1 MMAFPDDTNAGVDLR
16 PISNPWIGQLG
27 KSRWKACD
35 VSSSLTASGTAYK
48 RDVPA
53 MSTSE
58 NPERTRSSDLENPQG
73 VDRQKSALG
82 VTGLLAASANVAEHS
97 HPKSTSGECL
107 RRQPIIPRVLP

>member
-82 VTGLLAASANVAEHS
+82 RHWPACSECECRRALASQIDV
-97 HPKSTSGECL
+97 
-107 RRQPIIPRVLP
+107 R